1 MPTPTFRFR
10 IATPDDAPALLA
22 IYAPYVERTAI
33 SFEYDV
39 PSLEEFRRR
48 IADFSRNYPYLVAE
62 DASGH
67 ALGYAYTHT
76 FIAREAYDHCAES
89 TIYLALDA
97 RHQGLGKRLYRALE
111 ELSLVQNIYN
121 LYACIGEPQGEG
133 DEYLTDNSIR
143 FHEYLGFRRIGVFT
157 RSGYKFG
164 RWYDMSW
171 AEKLLCDPPETP
183 APVIPFP
190 QLDKA
195 LVAEILLRAGE

>member
-97 RHQGLGKRLYRALE
+97 RKHGLGKRFYARLRSCRSLRTSTISMPASASRRARTT
-111 ELSLVQNIYN
+111 NI
-121 LYACIGEPQGEG
+121 
-133 DEYLTDNSIR
+133 
-143 FHEYLGFRRIGVFT
+143 
-157 RSGYKFG
+157 
-164 RWYDMSW
+164 
-171 AEKLLCDPPETP
+171 
-183 APVIPFP
+183 
-190 QLDKA
+190 
-195 LVAEILLRAGE
+195 

>member
-1 MPTPTFRFR
+1 MTDASFRFR
-10 IATPDDAPALLA
+10 IATPDNAPALLA
-22 IYAPYVERTAI
+22 IYAPYVENTAI
-33 SFEYDV
+33 SFEYAV
-39 PSLEEFRRR
+39 PSVEEFRRR
-48 IADFSRNYPYLVAE
+48 IDNVQQKYPYLVAE
-62 DASGH
+62 DENGRL
-67 ALGYAYTHT
+67 LGYAYTHT

-97 RHQGLGKRLYRALE
+97 RKHGLGKRLYRALE
-111 ELSLVQNIYN
+111 EFSLAQNIYN

-164 RWYDMSW
+164 HWYNMSW
-171 AEKLLCDPPETP
+171 AEKLLMEHPKHPE
-183 APVIPFP
+183 PVIPFP

-195 LVAEILLRAGE
+195 LVADILRRAAE